1 MLRNTLEHLNV
12 LPLSQ
17 LQLVLTSYA
26 ISSMEENI
34 QIHEVK
40 NLVENGK
47 DDKNKGFPPERS
59 PLRKDNTTSTS
70 DTTRILSRLQH
81 SKVFIST

>member
-1 MLRNTLEHLNV
+1 
-12 LPLSQ
+12 
-17 LQLVLTSYA
+17 VLTSYA

-47 DDKNKGFPPERS
+47 DDKNRGFPG
-59 PLRKDNTTSTS
+59 
-70 DTTRILSRLQH
+70 
-81 SKVFIST
+81 